1 MKMEAVTTFL
11 TITIPAGLVLFAMY
25 LGIKSFLDK
34 ETKLKMLEVK
44 SAAQEHVVPL
54 KLQAYERLCLL
65 LERISPA
72 NMVIRVNEPQFLA
85 TELHQRLL
93 IEMRDEFNHN
103 LSQQLYVTDEAWE
116 LIKTAI
122 NNLNSIVNES
132 AAMVDP
138 EARGIEMAKAIFSK
152 MEANGTD
159 PAMLA
164 LGFLKNEARTQFG
177 S

>member
-1 MKMEAVTTFL
+1 MEMEAITTFL

-25 LGIKSFLDK
+25 LGVKSFLDK
-34 ETKLKMLEVK
+34 ETRLKMLELQAVG
-44 SAAQEHVVPL
+44 QEQAIPL
-54 KLQAYERLCLL
+54 KLQAFERLCLL

-72 NMVIRVNEPQFLA
+72 NLVIRVNEPQYTA

-93 IEMRDEFNHN
+93 IEIRDEFNHN
-103 LSQQLYVTDEAWE
+103 LSQQLYVSDEAWA

-122 NNLNSIVNES
+122 QNLNSIVNES
-132 AAMVDP
+132 SASVSPD
-138 EARGIEMAKAIFSK
+138 ARGIEMAKAIFER
-152 MEANGTD
+152 MEALGAD

-164 LGFLKNEARTQFG
+164 LGFLKEEARKQFG